1 MRILHKKIKDKK
13 HTMRVLHRKIKDQK
27 EKMRALLKPN
37 VQICKI

>member
-1 MRILHKKIKDKK
+1 MRILHKKTKDKK

-37 VQICKI
+37 VQICKK